1 MDVQSGSLW
10 LAVFLKKE
18 FLFVSSQNG
27 DHQFGD
33 FLLFVSLT
41 SGDLKTS

>member
-1 MDVQSGSLW
+1 MDAQSGSPW
-10 LAVFLKKE
+10 LAVFFLKE

-27 DHQFGD
+27 DHKFGV

-41 SGDLKTS
+41 SGD